1 MHDVKDIEFE
11 ISLVF
16 DIIGIISQGTFN
28 FGIICVGIWLKNYR
42 NDSSN

>member
-16 DIIGIISQGTFN
+16 CIIRIVSKGTFN

-42 NDSSN
+42 KDSSN